1 MFRLNPGPVA
11 GGKESFQ
18 PTVPES
24 DDRHTLKCNPCRYGL
39 QLSQKPDYALSGWR
53 HRIPLKRAKS
63 LSVVTSSHA
72 CSIASAAR

>member
-24 DDRHTLKCNPCRYGL
+24 DDRHTLKCNP
-39 QLSQKPDYALSGWR
+39 
-53 HRIPLKRAKS
+53 
-63 LSVVTSSHA
+63 
-72 CSIASAAR
+72 